1 MNRRSSLATPRM
13 ADAWAI
19 AYPSSPNFATD
30 MIWTRYKQFKDNW
43 EFSQNRLTQ
52 LNAMLNGRFGEDK
65 SFAVLVAGSYGRMDA
80 HEKSD
85 LDFMVVHKGS
95 LADAKNK
102 IDTVRKCAADLGI
115 GTPNT
120 EGAFSKP
127 INFKSMRRN
136 IGSKQD
142 NLNSTAQRLLIMM
155 EGRAIYNPQFFE
167 RIMSGLIDH
176 YLKLVKEEP
185 DKEAL
190 ALLNDLIKY
199 FRNICINVEFNF
211 WKDHAKWGIR
221 SIKLRHS
228 RILIYTGLLFL
239 ILTSSKMRKDKIK
252 FISENLFLSPIEKV
266 YLAYKNNGDS
276 NFDRVIGAYDTFL
289 YRIMQ
294 EDVRKELRSL
304 DYRDRF
310 GSRSYSELKTNSAFL
325 QAEFT
330 RFILDNRNHWT
341 SKIFEYLIF

>member
-1 MNRRSSLATPRM
+1 MPTPKI
-13 ADAWAI
+13 AGAWAI
-19 AYPSSPNFATD
+19 TYPPSPNFATD

-43 EFSQNRLTQ
+43 DFSQSKLTQ
-52 LNAMLNGRFGEDK
+52 LNAMLNEEFEKDE

-80 HEKSD
+80 HVKSD
-85 LDFMVVHKGS
+85 LDFMVVHNGS
-95 LADAKNK
+95 MLERKK
-102 IDTVRKCAADLGI
+102 KVETVRRCAAELGI
-115 GTPNT
+115 GTPNP
-120 EGAFSKP
+120 EGAFSRP
-127 INFKSMRRN
+127 ISFKAMCRN

-155 EGRAIYNPQFFE
+155 EGRALYNPEFFTV
-167 RIMSGLIDH
+167 IMDGLINR

-185 DKEAL
+185 GKEAL

-211 WKDHAKWGIR
+211 WKDQARWGIR

-239 ILTSSKMRKDKIK
+239 ILTSSKLRRDKVE
-252 FISENLFLSPIEKV
+252 FLSQNLFLSPIEKV
-266 YLAYKNNGDS
+266 YLAYKHNDDS
-276 NFDRVIGAYDTFL
+276 NFDKVLGSYDTFL

-294 EDVRKELRSL
+294 EDVRSELQTL
-304 DYRDRF
+304 DYRNRF
-310 GSRSYSELKTNSAFL
+310 ESRNYSELKTNSAFL

-330 RFILDNRNHWT
+330 RFILDNRSNWT